1 MMDKTDAIDDISGA
15 RRMSDYRGSHQAPD
29 ADYGAPLHDVEPMMP
44 DYYAH
49 PDWYDT
55 GDDEL
60 DGQSRRS
67 VLRSRNNPDA
77 MVWIYRAVPGDV
89 STFNPGD
96 WVTTSKAYARDHM
109 AGEDGWHVM
118 ARRVKARELYTD
130 GNSINEWA
138 YWPAHENF

>member
-1 MMDKTDAIDDISGA
+1 MHCDDIIFQGA
-15 RRMSDYRGSHQAPD
+15 GGVRNSR
-29 ADYGAPLHDVEPMMP
+29 V
-44 DYYAH
+44 
-49 PDWYDT
+49 T
-55 GDDEL
+55 GVQRCAL
-60 DGQSRRS
+60 PICNS
-67 VLRSRNNPDA
+67 PDA
-77 MVWIYRAVPGDV
+77 MVWIYRAVPEDV

-138 YWPAHENF
+138 YWPTRETF

>member
-1 MMDKTDAIDDISGA
+1 HRHPHSFPT
-15 RRMSDYRGSHQAPD
+15 RRSSD
-29 ADYGAPLHDVEPMMP
+29 L
-44 DYYAH
+44 YYAH

-55 GDDEL
+55 GDDET

-109 AGEDGWHVM
+109 AGEDRSEEHTSELQS
-118 ARRVKARELYTD
+118 RENL
-130 GNSINEWA
+130 
-138 YWPAHENF
+138 